1 MLKCMVELMYIEF
14 TDAGMVV
21 PDTLTIGYIDGDGIG
36 PEITKAMID
45 VVNSA
50 IELAYGG
57 NKSIEWHR
65 ILIGSEAY
73 DKFGTYIPE
82 DSIKE
87 IQKMSVVM
95 KSTLNLM
102 PDNRDIN
109 TVLRRRLG
117 LYSNIRMLKYIPG
130 MDVRIN
136 TFNRLNLTIVRDSL
150 PNTHI
155 FYHSSESTDDLIKFI
170 SDNYD
175 LNITPDSEIY
185 MITQSKFRTRKIA
198 KQAIQYS
205 KRKGNGKIT
214 IVESQQNP
222 EFAQWCLEELS
233 KHEDINYEIMKT
245 RQFMQKII
253 ISPENFE
260 VILLDNILS
269 RTLVDYL
276 MGAINTEYGCSMGDE
291 CAVFEAVQSSLP
303 SEAGYDAADPL
314 SFILS
319 GCAMLRHIGWDEAT
333 KIIEN
338 AISAAFMD
346 NKIPKDITSRTDI
359 NPIKCSE
366 FSLEIIKRMDGI

>member
-1 MLKCMVELMYIEF
+1 MYIEF